1 MISRRALLAA
11 LAGAP
16 ALAAADARDAF
27 SDVLSDMTS
36 ALAGN
41 ETYNIGGAAF
51 DPVAAAGMFM
61 SHLDK
66 SFPGREQLRANLE
79 SLLSTAVVTSS
90 IEFVKVQEGE
100 ADVDWYMLF
109 RSRSDGSEI
118 ERRRKVLNIH
128 MNAKKKITSMTPI
141 DFFAPVKIK

>member
-1 MISRRALLAA
+1 MISRRALLVVAA
-11 LAGAP
+11 GIPTLAG
-16 ALAAADARDAF
+16 ADARDVF

-41 ETYNIGGAAF
+41 ETYNIGGGAF
-51 DPVAAAGMFM
+51 DPIAAAGMFM

-66 SFPGREQLRANLE
+66 SFPNREQLRANLE

-109 RSRSDGSEI
+109 RSRSDGTEI
-118 ERRRKVLNIH
+118 ERRRKVINIH
-128 MNAKKKITSMTPI
+128 MNPKKKITSMTPI